1 MVCCPRSESIRL
13 AADLRSANSV
23 FATQGNTH
31 RPALALN
38 GSFAVVVSGRIDYGC
53 ASQLAGTSEVPRVG
67 PTLCCAAR
75 PTFTFPHATH

>member
-1 MVCCPRSESIRL
+1 MEIVERKPRGRMTLLPRTNFQERIFRMVCCPRSESIRL

-53 ASQLAGTSEVPRVG
+53 AS
-67 PTLCCAAR
+67 
-75 PTFTFPHATH
+75 